1 MHFISIGSENEDS
14 DQEREWEEQQ
24 IKKGVSLGS
33 EVRVKWNTTRL
44 SCTCVNVST
53 TQIYPQCMDLWNLFI
68 YCLRKQTYDKK
79 ERKNGVKF
87 HHPILSLDFSYRVR
101 MFFCI
106 SFELIMN
113 AVEYTRTLYLT
124 ISVFDWQQPDGGSSA
139 AAPTSSDQYNGFQ
152 DTTVLE
158 KKTFTAFPSLTQ
170 TGGSTVI
177 NMELIRKRLQ
187 DRYVPSGLWAV
198 QVCTVWLMIGTN

>member
-1 MHFISIGSENEDS
+1 MFRHHKYIPSGWICE
-14 DQEREWEEQQ
+14 
-24 IKKGVSLGS
+24 I
-33 EVRVKWNTTRL
+33 
-44 SCTCVNVST
+44 C
-53 TQIYPQCMDLWNLFI
+53 LFI
-68 YCLRKQTYDKK
+68 VYESKPTT
-79 ERKNGVKF
+79 RKNGVKF
-87 HHPILSLDFSYRVR
+87 HHPILSLYFSYRVR

-113 AVEYTRTLYLT
+113 AMEYTCSSYLT

-139 AAPTSSDQYNGFQ
+139 AAPTSIDQYNGFQ

-187 DRYVPSGLWAV
+187 DRYVPTGSWAV
-198 QVCTVWLMIGTN
+198 QICTVWLVRRTN

>member
-33 EVRVKWNTTRL
+33 EVRVKWNTMRL

-53 TQIYPQCMDLWNLFI
+53 TQIYPSGWICEICLFI
-68 YCLRKQTYDKK
+68 VYESKPTT
-79 ERKNGVKF
+79 RKNGVKF

-113 AVEYTRTLYLT
+113 AMEYTCTLYLT
-124 ISVFDWQQPDGGSSA
+124 ISVFTAARRRVSS
-139 AAPTSSDQYNGFQ
+139 SS
-152 DTTVLE
+152 TH
-158 KKTFTAFPSLTQ
+158 
-170 TGGSTVI
+170 
-177 NMELIRKRLQ
+177 LQ
-187 DRYVPSGLWAV
+187 
-198 QVCTVWLMIGTN
+198 